1 MAHFPLFLHNFDYL
15 PIIGQIFMNTPLCA
29 LLVSTLEWST
39 NFVVVQMTSHQRKS
53 WSCHPGPTGC
63 QKGLI
68 SKLVEKHHPA
78 GQGSTELPNIFLQ
91 NDVAIEEF
99 FFDKNFK

>member
-1 MAHFPLFLHNFDYL
+1 MAHFLLFLHNFDYL

-78 GQGSTELPNIFLQ
+78 GQGSTELPNLFLRI
-91 NDVAIEEF
+91 DVA
-99 FFDKNFK
+99 N